1 MVGKIGTLLKSA
13 LDAAAGRGWTD
24 LLREAIHDDG
34 LPEGIRNHAQT
45 QMHTAL
51 DAAAGIGRT
60 DLLREAIHDDGS
72 PEGIR
77 TYALDAAAG
86 IGRTDLL
93 REAIHDD
100 GLPEGIRNHAKVALQ
115 EVTTRPDPK
124 EVVGTYLAQFVSNV
138 AGGWDNRT
146 RERVACAFPEHYGP
160 RVEHYRQPGRAGP
173 FQAVFPS
180 RLSR

>member
-1 MVGKIGTLLKSA
+1 MAFTKEQFKDALNELTENVDLSALRDFYHLATTTIDVPDEVVGKIGTLLKSA

-34 LPEGIRNHAQT
+34 LPEGIRNHA
-45 QMHTAL
+45 
-51 DAAAGIGRT
+51 
-60 DLLREAIHDDGS
+60 
-72 PEGIR
+72 
-77 TYALDAAAG
+77 
-86 IGRTDLL
+86 
-93 REAIHDD
+93 
-100 GLPEGIRNHAKVALQ
+100 KVALQ

-124 EVVGTYLAQFVSNV
+124 EVVRTYLTQFVSNVNV

>member
-60 DLLREAIHDDGS
+60 DLLREV
-72 PEGIR
+72 
-77 TYALDAAAG
+77 
-86 IGRTDLL
+86 
-93 REAIHDD
+93 IHDD

-124 EVVGTYLAQFVSNV
+124 EVVRTYLTQFVSNVNV